1 MVSVSLSLET
11 IEIKFFTSY
20 PFLCKSFIFLLMRLT
35 PKIIR
40 IISIKFCFINFAV
53 CLLNAKVV
61 VEHTY
66 GILSFCAN
74 NFPQKL
80 NESDTMQSGLKSLS
94 SLQTFSSKEIQEN
107 PYQFFSH
114 LQGVILEGIYHNK

>member
-1 MVSVSLSLET
+1 
-11 IEIKFFTSY
+11 
-20 PFLCKSFIFLLMRLT
+20 MRLT

-94 SLQTFSSKEIQEN
+94 SLQTFSSKEIVVSTIISIN
-107 PYQFFSH
+107 PGKSLPIFFSSPGSNSGRY
-114 LQGVILEGIYHNK
+114 LSQQINFAPAPSILSLNSLKE